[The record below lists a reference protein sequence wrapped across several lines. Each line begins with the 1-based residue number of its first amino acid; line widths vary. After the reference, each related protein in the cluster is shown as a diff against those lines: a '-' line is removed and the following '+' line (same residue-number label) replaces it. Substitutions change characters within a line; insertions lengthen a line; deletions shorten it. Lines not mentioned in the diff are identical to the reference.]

1 MCRADPRIFPHDERE
16 EQRCLVF
23 ADREASSG
31 WAAMTEPRFPCPIDR
46 GWRDYPVRGALHCPE
61 MVPVRIALRG

>member
-1 MCRADPRIFPHDERE
+1 MCRVDPRIFLHDERE

-23 ADREASSG
+23 ADQEASSG

-46 GWRDYPVRGALHCPE
+46 VTENGAETGCG
-61 MVPVRIALRG
+61 RT